1 MRPSIF
7 NFIDSDIESAL
18 DVSSSDKSHPKHCPA
33 KTTVNFDK
41 YSQNKINGKYV
52 QFGIQIDGGSK
63 GTSPSLHF
71 TADLIDSAIRHDQ
84 SCEPESTAENY
95 QGKGRTEKQRYRV
108 EDLTIRLNTRQL
120 HGLASQLHKYAYQ
133 RSNK

>member
-1 MRPSIF
+1 ML
-7 NFIDSDIESAL
+7 E
-18 DVSSSDKSHPKHCPA
+18 VSSSDKTVPQHGPV

-41 YSQNKINGKYV
+41 YSQNKFNGKQI

-71 TADLIDSAIRHDQ
+71 TADLIDSVSQPDQ
-84 SCEPESTAENY
+84 SFKSQPDGEKRQDA
-95 QGKGRTEKQRYRV
+95 QQTEKQRQRV
-108 EDLTIRLNTRQL
+108 EDLTITLNTRQL

-133 RSNK
+133 RPGK

>member
-1 MRPSIF
+1 MRNSTY
-7 NFIDSDIESAL
+7 NFINSGVGSVLE
-18 DVSSSDKSHPKHCPA
+18 VSSSDKTVPQHDSV

-41 YSQNKINGKYV
+41 YSQNKFNGKQI

-71 TADLIDSAIRHDQ
+71 TADLIDSVAQADQ
-84 SCEPESTAENY
+84 SYKSQSDGEKAQGAE
-95 QGKGRTEKQRYRV
+95 QTEKQRHRV
-108 EDLTIRLNTRQL
+108 EDLTITLNKRQL

-133 RSNK
+133 RSSK